1 MTVAPVVSA
10 LPQRILGK
18 TGEQVPILGLGTAPG
33 GFGLEDAAAIELI
46 EMAIDRGV
54 TYLDTAP
61 GYERAQSQLGNIVPR
76 RRDEIFL
83 VTKVLTSDG
92 KEAVEKLEENL
103 RVLQT
108 DAVDVCY
115 VHSLGHL
122 DVDQVLAKD
131 GSLAGLRDAQ
141 KRGLTRYVGFT
152 AHHKPAWS
160 ERVLREADVD
170 VAMFALNFADHQT
183 YGFDRTVLPAAL
195 AQNTGIAA
203 MKVFGGAKDMEY
215 HTTAE
220 ERDRPSALRVVDPA
234 FDHEQSLRWSL
245 GLEGVSLAVIGMY
258 SPQELERNIEW
269 VRRFQP
275 LAPAENRTLLDSGRD
290 FASAWGEHY
299 GDVE

>member
-131 GSLAGLRDAQ
+131 GSLAGLRDAH
-141 KRGLTRYVGFT
+141 RD
-152 AHHKPAWS
+152 
-160 ERVLREADVD
+160 RVLRPDLEPVD
-170 VAMFALNFADHQT
+170 AL
-183 YGFDRTVLPAAL
+183 
-195 AQNTGIAA
+195 
-203 MKVFGGAKDMEY
+203 VFQGC
-215 HTTAE
+215 
-220 ERDRPSALRVVDPA
+220 
-234 FDHEQSLRWSL
+234 Q
-245 GLEGVSLAVIGMY
+245 
-258 SPQELERNIEW
+258 
-269 VRRFQP
+269 
-275 LAPAENRTLLDSGRD
+275 
-290 FASAWGEHY
+290 
-299 GDVE
+299 

>member
-18 TGEQVPILGLGTAPG
+18 TGERVPILGLGTAPAG
-33 GFGLEDAAAIELI
+33 MGLEDDDAIELI

-61 GYERAQSQLGNIVPR
+61 GYERAQAQLGHVVPR

-83 VTKVLTSDG
+83 VTKVSTSDG
-92 KEAVEKLEENL
+92 KEAIEKLEESL
-103 RVLQT
+103 RVLRT

-131 GSLAGLRDAQ
+131 GSLAALRDAQ

-170 VAMFALNFADHQT
+170 VAMFALNFADTRT
-183 YGFDRTVLPAAL
+183 YGFDRTVLSAAV

-203 MKVFGGAKDMEY
+203 MKVFGGARAMEY
-215 HTTAE
+215 HTTRDE
-220 ERDRPSALRVVDPA
+220 KDRPSALRVVDPH
-234 FDHEQSLRWSL
+234 FDHEPAMRWSL
-245 GLEGVSLAVIGMY
+245 GLEGVSLAVVGMY
-258 SPQELERNIEW
+258 SPEELERNIEW

-275 LAPAENRTLLDSGRD
+275 LTPAENETLLGKGRA
-290 FASAWGEHY
+290 FAEAWGDHY